1 MQKGASFF
9 IACGVVAG
17 KDGLWLHKQVLI
29 LAKNNN
35 TPLSEWLSMTLR
47 ELRFW
52 IKANNA
58 VIEEERGEADG
69 K

>member
-1 MQKGASFF
+1 M
-9 IACGVVAG
+9 
-17 KDGLWLHKQVLI
+17 
-29 LAKNNN
+29 NNH

-47 ELRFW
+47 ELRYW

-58 VIEEERGEADG
+58 VIDEERKEAADG